1 MIVSIDMSA
10 KLTMGL
16 VVDEIIKHVP
26 RTQGEVLPDSSS
38 SGETFP
44 IDEDQVEEILIYS
57 EDRRTR
63 IDFRQT
69 ENHVASY
76 CDLVHLE
83 GQDKDFRRYFGTGT
97 LIKHGGRQF
106 VLTCAHC
113 VVRV

>member
-1 MIVSIDMSA
+1 MTVSIDINA
-10 KLTMGL
+10 KLTVGL
-16 VVDEIIKHVP
+16 VADGTIKHVP
-26 RTQGEVLPDSSS
+26 RTRGEVLPDSSI
-38 SGETFP
+38 SGEAFP
-44 IDEDQVEEILIYS
+44 IEEDEEEELLIYG

-69 ENHVASY
+69 ENLVASY

-83 GQDKDFRRYFGTGT
+83 GQDRDFRRFVGTGT

>member
-1 MIVSIDMSA
+1 MSA

-16 VVDEIIKHVP
+16 VADEIIKHVP
-26 RTQGEVLPDSSS
+26 RTQGEVLPDSSI
-38 SGETFP
+38 SGEAFP
-44 IDEDQVEEILIYS
+44 IDGDEIEEKLLCS
-57 EDRRTR
+57 EDRRAR
-63 IDFRQT
+63 IDFSQT

-76 CDLVHLE
+76 CDLVHLRA
-83 GQDKDFRRYFGTGT
+83 QDKDLRGYVGTGT